1 MSRRSP
7 PLSKLSFDS
16 QHQNAFRLVS
26 LQLHQTSNTR
36 SAFHHQVLSDSP
48 QPRLRVAWPDPPTT
62 PTVSDRLYRP

>member
-36 SAFHHQVLSDSP
+36 SAFHHQVLPNSP
-48 QPRLRVAWPDPPTT
+48 QPKLRVRLTRSTDYPDRFRSALPT
-62 PTVSDRLYRP
+62 